1 MFVKYA
7 ITGYIGKC
15 KGIYKMRESLNG
27 LPSFGE
33 PAQAVEHVGGVVSAE
48 AFGVQTYDI
57 SGGLQVEEL
66 PGAELVSVGAGS
78 VVANQSPGNCASCSN
93 CNSSSGK

>member
-1 MFVKYA
+1 MQ
-7 ITGYIGKC
+7 
-15 KGIYKMRESLNG
+15 ESLNG
-27 LPSFGE
+27 LPSFEE
-33 PAQAVEHVGGVVSAE
+33 PTLAVEHVGSVVSAE
-48 AFGVQTYDI
+48 AFGVQAYDI
-57 SGGLQVEEL
+57 SGALQVEGL